1 MDAVDTNV
9 LVRWL
14 MQDDAEQAGRAQA
27 LISNATEPLFISDV
41 VLCETVWVLRS
52 YKVPRGRLVDVV
64 EQLVDGAE
72 FAYQDRQL
80 LRRAVAEFRAGQADF
95 SDYVILQRASE
106 VGGRLFTFDVKLQ
119 LAGATRP

>member
-1 MDAVDTNV
+1 
-9 LVRWL
+9 
-14 MQDDAEQAGRAQA
+14 
-27 LISNATEPLFISDV
+27 
-41 VLCETVWVLRS
+41 
-52 YKVPRGRLVDVV
+52 LVDVV

-106 VGGRLFTFDVKLQ
+106 VGGRLFTFDAKLQ